1 MKKSLK
7 RIFTILLSG
16 MLVIPMLLVPASAA
30 EPLTVTGLTCE
41 HMTDPLGID
50 TQTPVFGW
58 KLESTQR
65 GVLQKSYRILVAS
78 DREKLAAGEGDL
90 WDSGEVEGGDSTAVS
105 YGGRQFAPATAYYW
119 CVTVT
124 DNHGNRAQSA
134 PAVFE
139 TALLSENDWQGAQWI
154 NGKPADAA
162 AHDGVYYV
170 YEADFQIVNGGA
182 SFVFGYQDGQNFYMW
197 QVGTSGGHPAL
208 RPHLWWKGNI
218 WLRAP
223 EVDISEIM
231 RDWNGRHHMK
241 IEFDNGLITTAID
254 GVQVDSRNMNN
265 DFGLQGEPLVLPAG
279 KVGFRAGDAVEEA
292 YYDNVSLYDGDGV
305 ISFRDDFNDA
315 VVQNFDGAV
324 IEDGRLHV
332 RQNGGQQIF
341 VPATPDTSRY
351 TLSGDFRID
360 RQAASFVFGATDS
373 GNNYTWQINTVLDGK
388 IQLRPHRWKNGGAA
402 TLADV
407 DISGILTQETLHDWH
422 HIEIRVDGRN
432 VTTLLDGKQADSRTL
447 DEAVPFGLIGFR
459 QVRDAEWNEQ
469 ASYDNVTL
477 TDANGRVI
485 FHDNFENPARVSFD
499 DGKISDGCLVFDGS
513 QEKTFIFRQAET
525 LTDEYIVSLDFAIEE
540 ASAGIIF
547 GAQDR
552 KNYYM
557 WQVNANMGDGKV
569 WLRPHVCING
579 NYVIL
584 PNVDVSAQMP
594 WESVI
599 GAVHTMQLRVSGG
612 TIETYFDGVRVSV
625 VTNVEFRTPGWVGFR
640 LYKEQGL
647 NERMSCGY
655 IRVEDRG
662 GNVLFCEEFDD
673 ASTMQF
679 ESGSVKDGRGYFEMT
694 DAEAI
699 FPRGID
705 EEVNAPLLRRNFTVE
720 REIVS
725 ARLYA
730 AALGLY
736 ETYLNGQKVGED
748 YLAPGWT
755 DYNDRVQY
763 QTYDV
768 TSLLRQGENVWGA
781 ILGNGWYSG
790 NVHNWGNHLWG
801 DTPAFIGQL
810 RITYTDGSVQ
820 TLVTD
825 DSFRLHTGSPIVAND
840 ILDGETYDA
849 TKELGGS
856 PNAWATAEVSSD
868 GWAHAGIAD
877 ENRHLIAQVDPAIHN
892 TMELTTQ
899 KVTKTDRDATGAAQQ
914 AYIFDLGQNFAGVIR
929 LTLHNLTPGQK
940 LTLRYGEML
949 NQDGTL
955 YIANLRTAEA
965 TDVYIARG
973 GETEVYVPRFTYHG
987 FQYVEITGLKAA
999 PEADMVTGLVLNS
1012 DTPEL
1017 STFETSSAMLNQ
1029 LQSNILWGL
1038 RSNYVSVPTD
1048 CPQRDERLGW
1058 TDHHEVAKT
1067 ALYNY
1072 DSYAFYR
1079 KWLADIRQA
1088 QNPDGEII
1096 IIAPAN
1102 PNLHFDGHAG
1112 WQDTAVIL
1120 PWTLYKT
1127 YGDTAIITENYE
1139 MMTRYVDYCITDC
1152 VEGKPLIR
1160 RPCYFGDWLQVDAD
1174 TPKDVLS
1181 TAFFAYSAQLLSE
1194 MAEIIGSTADAAKY
1208 AKLHDDIAQ
1217 AFCDEFVSA
1226 DGAVGN
1232 GTQACYIFALK
1243 MGLLPE
1249 AQRTEAAGRLAADI
1263 KARGHL
1269 TTGFVSTGYLCPMLS
1284 EYGYTDVAYS
1294 LLLSEGYPSWG
1305 YTIKNGANTMWERW
1319 DSYTIEN
1326 GFGDVSMNS
1335 FNHINFGSIGE
1346 WMYQYMGG
1354 IRMTDGD
1361 VGYDHFLIAPELGSG
1376 VTFCRTSTDTVR
1388 GTIRS
1393 DWSCGEDGSFRL
1405 SLSVPAGSTATM
1417 RLPFGNLKDLR
1428 EGGKDVA
1435 TETIDGIRSA
1445 AVEDG
1450 RIVVELGSGDY
1461 EFLLAAETQEPSG
1474 GSGASEPSEPS
1485 EPSGGEPDEPKPAED
1500 GKPRTGDSGKPI
1512 LWLATAGLT
1521 LAACGMLLAC
1531 TKRRKKD

>member
-1 MKKSLK
+1 
-7 RIFTILLSG
+7 
-16 MLVIPMLLVPASAA
+16 MLLVPASAA
-30 EPLTVTGLTCE
+30 EPLKVTGLTCE
-41 HMTDPLGID
+41 HKTDPLGID

-78 DREKLAAGEGDL
+78 DRERLAAGEGDL

-124 DNHGNRAQSA
+124 DNHGNSAQSA

-182 SFVFGYQDGQNFYMW
+182 SFVFGYQDGQNFYM
-197 QVGTSGGHPAL
+197 G
-208 RPHLWWKGNI
+208 
-218 WLRAP
+218 
-223 EVDISEIM
+223 
-231 RDWNGRHHMK
+231 
-241 IEFDNGLITTAID
+241 
-254 GVQVDSRNMNN
+254 
-265 DFGLQGEPLVLPAG
+265 
-279 KVGFRAGDAVEEA
+279 
-292 YYDNVSLYDGDGV
+292 
-305 ISFRDDFNDA
+305 
-315 VVQNFDGAV
+315 
-324 IEDGRLHV
+324 
-332 RQNGGQQIF
+332 
-341 VPATPDTSRY
+341 
-351 TLSGDFRID
+351 
-360 RQAASFVFGATDS
+360 
-373 GNNYTWQINTVLDGK
+373 
-388 IQLRPHRWKNGGAA
+388 
-402 TLADV
+402 
-407 DISGILTQETLHDWH
+407 
-422 HIEIRVDGRN
+422 
-432 VTTLLDGKQADSRTL
+432 
-447 DEAVPFGLIGFR
+447 
-459 QVRDAEWNEQ
+459 
-469 ASYDNVTL
+469 
-477 TDANGRVI
+477 
-485 FHDNFENPARVSFD
+485 
-499 DGKISDGCLVFDGS
+499 
-513 QEKTFIFRQAET
+513 
-525 LTDEYIVSLDFAIEE
+525 
-540 ASAGIIF
+540 
-547 GAQDR
+547 
-552 KNYYM
+552 
-557 WQVNANMGDGKV
+557 QVNANMGDGKV

-612 TIETYFDGVRVSV
+612 TIETYLDGVRVSV
-625 VTNVEFRTPGWVGFR
+625 VTNAEFRTPGWVGFR

-825 DSFRLHTGSPIVAND
+825 DSFRLRTGSPIVAND

-1194 MAEIIGSTADAAKY
+1194 MAEVIGNTADAAKY

-1217 AFCDEFVSA
+1217 AFCDEFVST
-1226 DGAVGN
+1226 DGTVGN

-1249 AQRTEAAGRLAADI
+1249 AQRAEAADRLAADI

-1294 LLLSEGYPSWG
+1294 LLLSESYPSWG

-1361 VGYDHFLIAPELGSG
+1361 VAYDHFLIAPELGSG
-1376 VTFCRTSTDTVR
+1376 VTFCRTSTETVR

-1461 EFLLAAETQEPSG
+1461 EFLLAAETQKPSG

-1500 GKPRTGDSGKPI
+1500 GKPRTGDSGKPA

-1521 LAACGMLLAC
+1521 LAACGTLLAC